1 MPVPAAPPVA
11 APRGFR
17 VERGE
22 GSLPGSLHGN
32 PRLAQWLAFDE
43 PGVVRVF
50 TGKAELGQGILTA
63 LQLLV
68 AEELDVGVD
77 AVRVHSASTARGP
90 DEGMT
95 SGSLSIQ
102 DSGGA
107 LRQACAEVRALAL
120 RVAAERGDT
129 PPARI
134 DVRDGRF
141 RDDRARDLGDYWSL
155 LSGIDL
161 DVACSGAAL
170 PKPAAARRLLGRA
183 RPPRVDLPD
192 KVFGRARFIHDLRLP
207 GLLHGRVLR
216 GPTLGATLLNW
227 PPAKL
232 ATLREGVRCWADGR
246 FVAVVAPR
254 EREADGLADRLRKQ
268 LAWRATDPLPDAA
281 DLPAWL
287 SAAPHDTTTV
297 AERGDT
303 AAWPAAGHRF
313 EAEFFKPYLAHAS
326 LGPSCAIA
334 RWDGSTLE
342 VWTHSQGIHNLR
354 DDLVLALAGERPQAA
369 GAPPPPKGVESSGR
383 ATSTQGPRPIAKD
396 AIVIHH
402 VEGAGCYGHNGADDV
417 AFDAV
422 LMALRCAGHP
432 VRVLWSRADELTHSP
447 FGAAQRVRLQACVG
461 ADGRLTHWRHEV
473 WANGSSSRPG
483 RAAVPALLAASERA
497 QPSALPLSINPPP
510 ASGGGADRNAVP
522 AYAVPNLQVVNHR
535 LTTMPLRAS
544 ALRSL
549 GAFANVFAIESFVD
563 EIARALRQDPLAFRK
578 RHLDDERAHAVLDA
592 VVERSA
598 WWRAPKGEGVGHG
611 LAWARYKNAGA
622 WCAAIARVQVGAQVR
637 VLDIDLAVDVGTVVD
652 LDGVINQV
660 EGGAIQSASWAL
672 KEQVTFERD
681 RITSTAWESYPVLRF
696 GEVPEV
702 RVHVIDRPE
711 QPSRGAGEAAQGPV
725 AAAIGNAVRDALGVR
740 VRTLPLGAD
749 NIRRAIDADD
759 AT

>member
-1 MPVPAAPPVA
+1 MSTPAPPTA
-11 APRGFR
+11 SAPRGFR

-22 GSLPGSLHGN
+22 GALPGSLHTN
-32 PRLAQWLAFDE
+32 PHLAQWLAFGE

-68 AEELDVGVD
+68 ADELDVPLH
-77 AVRVHSASTARGP
+77 AVRVMSASTARGP
-90 DEGMT
+90 DEGVT

-107 LRQACAEVRALAL
+107 LRQACAEVRALAT
-120 RVAAERGDT
+120 RVAAERSGV
-129 PPARI
+129 AAEHI
-134 DVRDGRF
+134 EVRDGRF
-141 RDDRARDLGDYWSL
+141 VGDRAHDLGDYWGL
-155 LSGIDL
+155 LAGIDL
-161 DVACSGAAL
+161 DVPCSGAAR
-170 PKPAAARRLLGRA
+170 PKPPAERRLLGKA
-183 RPPRVDLPD
+183 RPARVDLPD

-207 GLLHGRVLR
+207 GMLHGRALR
-216 GPTLGATLLNW
+216 APTLGGRLLNW

-254 EREADGLADRLRKQ
+254 ERDADSLAERVRKQ
-268 LAWRATDPLPDAA
+268 LNWQSIDPLPDAHR
-281 DLPAWL
+281 LPAWL
-287 SAAPHDTTTV
+287 GEAPSDTTV
-297 AERGDT
+297 CAQRGD
-303 AAWPAAGHRF
+303 AAWPGDGRQF
-313 EAEFFKPYLAHAS
+313 SAEFFKPYIAHAS
-326 LGPSCAIA
+326 IGPSCAVA
-334 RWDGSTLE
+334 RWDGTTLE

-354 DDLVLALAGERPQAA
+354 DDLVRALAGERPQAA
-369 GAPPPPKGVESSGR
+369 GMPPPPKGVESSGR
-383 ATSTQGPRPIAKD
+383 ATSTQEPRPIAKD

-422 LMALRCAGHP
+422 LMALRCPGHP
-432 VRVLWSRADELTHSP
+432 VRVLWTRADELTHSP
-447 FGAAQRVRLQACVG
+447 FGAAQRVALRARVDDG
-461 ADGRLTHWRHEV
+461 GRLTHWHHEL

-483 RAAVPALLAASERA
+483 RATVPSLLAASERA
-497 QPSALPLSINPPP
+497 RSSALPLPVNPPL

-522 AYAVPNLQVVNHR
+522 AYAVPNLRVVNHR

-549 GAFANVFAIESFVD
+549 GAFANVFAIELFVD
-563 EIARALRQDPLAFRK
+563 EIARALGEDPLAFRK

-622 WCAAIARVQVGAQVR
+622 WCAAIAREQVGAQVR
-637 VLDIDLAVDVGTVVD
+637 VLNLDLAVDVGTVVD
-652 LDGVINQV
+652 LDGVINQI
-660 EGGAIQSASWAL
+660 EGGAVQSTSWTL
-672 KEQVTFERD
+672 KEQVAFDRD
-681 RITSTAWESYPVLRF
+681 GVTSTAWESYPVLRF
-696 GEVPEV
+696 SEVPEV
-702 RVHVIDRPE
+702 RVHVIDRPD

-725 AAAIGNAVRDALGVR
+725 AAAIGNAVHDALGVR
-740 VRTLPLGAD
+740 VRTLPLSPD
-749 NIRRAIDADD
+749 NIRRAIDAGD
-759 AT
+759 AA

>member
-1 MPVPAAPPVA
+1 MTPPATE
-11 APRGFR
+11 PRGFR
-17 VERGE
+17 VERGD
-22 GSLPGSLHGN
+22 GALPGSLHTN
-32 PRLAQWLAFDE
+32 PRLAQWLAFDS
-43 PGVVRVF
+43 PGVVQVF

-68 AEELDVGVD
+68 AEELDVPLA

-107 LRQACAEVRALAL
+107 LRQACAEVRALAT
-120 RVAAERGDT
+120 RMAAERSGI
-129 PPARI
+129 AAERI

-141 RDDRARDLGDYWSL
+141 GADRTHDVGDYWSL
-155 LSGIDL
+155 LAGIDL
-161 DVACSGAAL
+161 DVPCSGTAL
-170 PKPAAARRLLGRA
+170 PKPPAARRLLGQA
-183 RPPRVDLPD
+183 RPERVDLPD

-207 GLLHGRVLR
+207 GMLHGRVLR
-216 GPTLGATLLNW
+216 GPTLGAKLLNW

-254 EREADGLADRLRKQ
+254 EREADWLADRLRKQ
-268 LAWRATDPLPDAA
+268 LAWRPADPLPDANA
-281 DLPAWL
+281 LPEWL
-287 SAAPHDTTTV
+287 RTAPHDTTF
-297 AERGDT
+297 AAQRGD
-303 AAWPAAGHRF
+303 AAWPAEGPQF

-326 LGPSCAIA
+326 IGTSCAIA
-334 RWDGSTLE
+334 RWDGGQLE
-342 VWTHSQGIHNLR
+342 VWTHSQGIHHLR
-354 DDLVLALAGERPQAA
+354 DDLVRALAHE
-369 GAPPPPKGVESSGR
+369 
-383 ATSTQGPRPIAKD
+383 PRPLNQG

-422 LMALRCAGHP
+422 LMALRCPGHP

-447 FGAAQRVRLQACVG
+447 FGAAQLVARKACVD
-461 ADGRLTHWRHEV
+461 ASGRLTHWQHEL

-483 RAAVPALLAASERA
+483 RAKVPALLAASERA
-497 QPSALPLSINPPP
+497 QASALPLAINPPS

-522 AYAVPNLQVVNHR
+522 AYAVPNLQVINHR

-563 EIARALRQDPLAFRK
+563 EIARSLGVDPLDFRK
-578 RHLDDERAHAVLDA
+578 RHLDDARAHAVLDA

-598 WWRAPKGEGVGHG
+598 WWRGAKGEGLGHG
-611 LAWARYKNAGA
+611 LAWAHYKNAGA

-637 VLDIDLAVDVGTVVD
+637 VLNLDLAVDVGTVID
-652 LDGVINQV
+652 LDGVVNQI
-660 EGGAIQSASWAL
+660 EGGAIQSTSWTL

-681 RITSTAWESYPVLRF
+681 RITSTGWDSYPVLRF

-702 RVHVIDRPE
+702 RVHVIDRPD

-725 AAAIGNAVRDALGVR
+725 AAAIANAVHDALGVR
-740 VRTLPLGAD
+740 VRCLPLSAD
-749 NIRRAIDADD
+749 NIQRAIDAAD
-759 AT
+759 AA

>member
-1 MPVPAAPPVA
+1 MSAPGIPPVT

-22 GSLPGSLHGN
+22 GALPGSLHAN
-32 PRLAQWLAFDE
+32 PRLAQWLAFDQ

-68 AEELDVGVD
+68 AEELDVPLA

-107 LRQACAEVRALAL
+107 LRQACAEVRALAI
-120 RVAAERGDT
+120 RAAAQRSGVPPERI
-129 PPARI
+129 A
-134 DVRDGRF
+134 VRDGRLH
-141 RDDRARDLGDYWSL
+141 DEHGHDLGDYRSL
-155 LSGIDL
+155 LEGIDL
-161 DVACSGAAL
+161 DVPCNGVAR
-170 PKPAAARRLLGRA
+170 PKPVAARHLLGQA

-192 KVFGRARFIHDLRLP
+192 KVFGGARFIHDLRLP
-207 GLLHGRVLR
+207 DLLHGRVLR
-216 GPTLGATLLNW
+216 GPTLGAKLLNW

-232 ATLREGVRCWADGR
+232 ATLRPGVRCWADGQ

-254 EREADGLADRLRKQ
+254 EREADWLADRLRKQ
-268 LAWRATDPLPDAA
+268 LAWQGADPLPDARN
-281 DLPAWL
+281 LPAWL
-287 SAAPHDTTTV
+287 AAAPCETSV
-297 AERGDT
+297 AAQRGDD
-303 AAWPAAGHRF
+303 AWPGDGTQWR
-313 EAEFFKPYLAHAS
+313 AEFFKPYLAHAS
-326 LGPSCAIA
+326 IGPSCAIA

-354 DDLVLALAGERPQAA
+354 DDLVLALAHEAHP
-369 GAPPPPKGVESSGR
+369 V
-383 ATSTQGPRPIAKD
+383 TKD
-396 AIVIHH
+396 AIVVHH

-422 LMALRCAGHP
+422 LMALRCVGHP

-447 FGAAQRVRLQACVG
+447 FGAAQRVALQARVD
-461 ADGRLTHWRHEV
+461 AEGRLTHWRHEL

-483 RAAVPALLAASERA
+483 RARVPALLAAGERA
-497 QPSALPLSINPPP
+497 RPSALPLSINPPL
-510 ASGGGADRNAVP
+510 AAGGGADRNAVP
-522 AYAVPNLQVVNHR
+522 AYAVPNLQVINHR

-563 EIARALRQDPLAFRK
+563 EIAHALRVDPLAFRK
-578 RHLDDERAHAVLDA
+578 RHHDDARAHAVLDA

-598 WWRAPKGEGVGHG
+598 WWRNAKGEGIRHG
-611 LAWARYKNAGA
+611 LAWAHYKNAGA
-622 WCAAIARVQVGAQVR
+622 WCAAIARVQVAEQVR
-637 VLDIDLAVDVGTVVD
+637 VLQLDLAVDVGTVVD
-652 LDGVINQV
+652 LDGVINQI
-660 EGGAIQSASWAL
+660 EGGAVQATSWTL

-681 RITSTAWESYPVLRF
+681 GITSASWDTYPVLRF
-696 GEVPEV
+696 SEVPEV
-702 RVHVIDRPE
+702 RVHVIDRPD
-711 QPSRGAGEAAQGPV
+711 QPSRGAGEAAHGPV
-725 AAAIGNAVRDALGVR
+725 AAAIANAVHDALGVR
-740 VRTLPLGAD
+740 VRTLPLSAD
-749 NIRRAIDADD
+749 HIRRAIDAADS
-759 AT
+759 A